1 VNSLHAVRYGD
12 WKMYFPHRYRTLN
25 GRKGRND
32 GSPIKYQYVN
42 LEKMELYN
50 LVEDPSETKN
60 VFEQHPEIAKK
71 IEKLA
76 DIKRKEIGDDLTKVK
91 GTENRPVGMID

>member
-1 VNSLHAVRYGD
+1 
-12 WKMYFPHRYRTLN
+12 MYFPHRYRTLS
-25 GRKGRND
+25 GREGRND
-32 GSPIKYQYVN
+32 GTPIKYEYVN
-42 LEKMELYN
+42 LENMELYN

-60 VFEQHPEIAKK
+60 VIEQYSEIAKI

-76 DIKRKEIGDDLTKVK
+76 DIKRNEIGDDLTKVQ